1 MKRFYKEVDLAPQD
15 GGWQVMLDG
24 RGVRSQGG
32 SPQVVPGSA
41 LGALLAGEWRN
52 QPETIDLHSF
62 VMRDMADYAIDVVR
76 QERAETIDKLLTY
89 GDTDT
94 LCYRAD
100 PDEPL
105 YQRQRTVWEPVITG
119 CEARLGITFQRVSGV
134 LHRPQK
140 PETLQAMRTVLDRQ
154 DDFVLAGLVNLA
166 SIAAS
171 LITAL
176 EVLETPD
183 RSGDLFTAA
192 NVEEDWQAELWGW
205 DALAEERR
213 ANRAEAFRLAAE
225 FVRAAGEG

>member
-1 MKRFYKEVDLAPQD
+1 MKRFYKEVDLASRD
-15 GGWQVMLDG
+15 GGWQVLLDG
-24 RGVRSQGG
+24 RPVRSQGG
-32 SPQVVPGSA
+32 SAQVVPGMA
-41 LGALLAGEWRN
+41 LAGLLADEWRG
-52 QPETIDLHSF
+52 QGETIDPHSF

-76 QERAETIDKLLTY
+76 QERAETIDKLVTY

-105 YQRQRTVWEPVITG
+105 YQRQRAVWEPVIAS

-140 PETLQAMRTVLDRQ
+140 AEALQAMRDVLARQ
-154 DDFVLAGLVNLA
+154 DNFVLAGMVNLA

-171 LITAL
+171 LVTAL
-176 EVLETPD
+176 EVLEAPE
-183 RSGDLFTAA
+183 RAADLFSAA

-205 DALAEERR
+205 DQLAEERR

-225 FVRAAGEG
+225 FVRAAREA